1 MTVLNHWERFAEK
14 IYGQLTLL
22 VNEPKLESVFLH
34 SDAFLR
40 QQVADRSLREAPLA
54 IFFVQTIELN
64 CCFKQKVQNKDKY
77 KKDLNL
83 KSAVFKVV
91 LAAQRFS
98 LSWQNY

>member
-1 MTVLNHWERFAEK
+1 MSTTSMTVLNHWERFAEK

-77 KKDLNL
+77 KKN
-83 KSAVFKVV
+83 KI
-91 LAAQRFS
+91 
-98 LSWQNY
+98 